1 MKVEATLHGHDALAA
16 DAPQA
21 PAMRHPEK
29 RPQLNRRG
37 FIRSGGLAAIGV
49 TVVPAT
55 LTLAP
60 AEVYAQSFAAL
71 GADTGKTLIRMA
83 RDIFPHDRLPD
94 KYYADAVTPYDGQAA
109 KDEGVK
115 KLLADGV
122 ADLNARAQK
131 RHGKPY
137 AEVPTEPE
145 RVALLKEIEPGDFFQ
160 KIKGGLVTGLYDN
173 KAVWPLLGYEGSSW
187 EKGGYA
193 NRGLNDID
201 WI

>member
-1 MKVEATLHGHDALAA
+1 MKKDRATAQIG
-16 DAPQA
+16 A
-21 PAMRHPEK
+21 PASMRHPDK
-29 RPQLNRRG
+29 RAQVDRRG
-37 FIRSGGLAAIGV
+37 FIRGGGLAAIGV

-60 AEVYAQSFAAL
+60 AEVYAQSFATL
-71 GADTGKTLIRMA
+71 GAASGATLIKMA
-83 RDIFPHDRLPD
+83 RDIFPHDKLPD

-109 KDEGVK
+109 KDAALK
-115 KLLADGV
+115 KLLDEGI
-122 ADLNARAQK
+122 ADLDAKAQK
-131 RHGKPY
+131 RYGKPY
-137 AEVPTEPE
+137 AQVPTEPE

-187 EKGGYA
+187 EKGGYV
-193 NRGLNDID
+193 NRGINDIN